1 MECDFGNTVAGSPQ
15 LWDWLENRKSKNNE
29 ISREV
34 WKIVEIKERK
44 TRVAEVEGKRKEE
57 KPKKKRTMKVKKVV
71 EKWEI

>member
-1 MECDFGNTVAGSPQ
+1 M
-15 LWDWLENRKSKNNE
+15 
-29 ISREV
+29 